1 MSSLFKSFKNFF
13 SRSVEE
19 SVEESLD
26 EFLEPADTSVS
37 PSELRN
43 VPLFTALPDALG
55 DAEYYA
61 ARAFSD
67 DEGRE
72 VQHLDV
78 RYRQEHEPYRFE
90 PDGDMNVCVTLA
102 HIYEIHP
109 KNSDEETQENQVT
122 IHELDKQIIKVTDNC
137 VVYSKFKTDEH
148 GKINSEYTL
157 HTEKGNKVQI
167 KLPKIKP
174 FKPPGENGGGKDGEY
189 IIPLFWVIDGK
200 LDRNFWNDE
209 EEDPRQVQLWGGL
222 KGHRGPFWWVRGYN
236 VFKNQSS
243 YERGVDI
250 LTGHEDRESKNVYKE
265 YNITQD
271 EHRLRTLN
279 SKDRL
284 KESGG
289 SDDDGNPVAEDAND
303 GFTGKHQIQVEYEF
317 VKKDDNEADKAQNQ
331 SDSKEI
337 HIWGNE
343 YDKWFKVGGKKV
355 GKIEDGLVSCFG
367 DLECLSLESTTPTV
381 ATVYTSYKSVAECPE
396 DSHKTEDVLR
406 QGSGSEVGVWSAG
419 TTSNQ
424 IWYGGSKNP
433 NMITGSTGTIWVDG
447 QQDNSMISGDTGNV
461 LSGGSENTSMIT
473 GTPTSNMYQGG
484 GLQSLT
490 YHKVEGADSTGE
502 VWALGVA
509 ASGSYETSAP
519 SDLSIIQGAS
529 VVSGVTD
536 CSNVSGIVGAGIT
549 TGVVDATKVE
559 GLINQSSE
567 TGVTGASVVEGV
579 VGANL
584 TTGITGS
591 EIATVSVYKDA
602 ETCTAIS
609 SLDCVDAITTDA
621 SGAFSVYVA
630 TNPVPKFLTEAA
642 EDASENDIDF
652 RLVKCP
658 EKDLCPKEGDGEGEE
673 CADC

>member
-26 EFLEPADTSVS
+26 EFLEPADSSVS
-37 PSELRN
+37 PSELRD
-43 VPLFTALPDALG
+43 VPLFTALPDAMG

-90 PDGDMNVCVTLA
+90 PDSDMNVCVTTA
-102 HIYEIHP
+102 YIYEIHP
-109 KNSDEETQENQVT
+109 KGDGKEVT
-122 IHELDKQIIKVTDNC
+122 LHELDKNIIKVTDDC
-137 VVYSKFKTDEH
+137 VVYSKFGTDEH
-148 GKINSEYTL
+148 GQINTKYTL
-157 HTEKGNKVQI
+157 HVEEGDQFGAEVPASTY
-167 KLPKIKP
+167 
-174 FKPPGENGGGKDGEY
+174 FKPPGELGGGIDGEY
-189 IIPLFWVIDGK
+189 HIPLFWVKEGK
-200 LDRNFWNDE
+200 LERNFWNDE
-209 EEDPRQVQLWGGL
+209 EEDARQVQLWGGL
-222 KGHRGPFWWVRGYN
+222 YGHRGPFWWIRGYN
-236 VFKNQSS
+236 VFKNKSS
-243 YERGVDI
+243 YKQGVDPE
-250 LTGHEDRESKNVYKE
+250 TGHEDRKSKNIYKE
-265 YNITQD
+265 YNIGLDQ
-271 EHRLRTLN
+271 HRLRTLN

-289 SDDDGNPVAEDAND
+289 SDDQGNPVVAGGADD
-303 GFTGKHQIQVEYEF
+303 GFTGKHQIQVEYEGLN
-317 VKKDDNEADKAQNQ
+317 KDDNDAQKLAAQIDAN
-331 SDSKEI
+331 EI

-367 DLECLSLESTTPTV
+367 DLDCLDLATTTPSV
-381 ATVYTSYKSVAECPE
+381 ATVYTSYKSVAECP
-396 DSHKTEDVLR
+396 DSDNKYTDVLR

-424 IWYGGSKNP
+424 IWYGGSANP
-433 NMITGSTGTIWVDG
+433 NMITGATGTIWIG
-447 QQDNSMISGDTGNV
+447 GSQDSNMISGDTGNV
-461 LSGGSENTSMIT
+461 WSGGSSNTSMIT

-490 YHKVEGADSTGE
+490 YHKVEGADGTGE

-509 ASGSYETSAP
+509 ASGSYETSGP

-536 CSNVSGIVGAGIT
+536 CSTVSGIVGAGIT
-549 TGVVDATKVE
+549 TGVVDATKVQ
-559 GLINQSSE
+559 GLINQSSD
-567 TGVTGASVVEGV
+567 TGVTGASVVQGV

-591 EIATVSVYKDA
+591 EITTVSVYKDA
-602 ETCTAIS
+602 ETCTVIKD
-609 SLDCVDAITTDA
+609 LDCVNAVTTETSVNVYQAA
-621 SGAFSVYVA
+621 S
-630 TNPVPKFLTEAA
+630 PVPKFLTEAT
-642 EDASENDIDF
+642 DSTSENDKVKV
-652 RLVKCP
+652 VKCP
-658 EKDLCPKEGDGEGEE
+658 EKDLCPKEEE
-673 CADC
+673 A